1 MGRKRINDEAT
12 MARFPG
18 GTLERIENVL
28 GDHEKTADFIRAA
41 IARELAKRERRQTR
55 DEPARRSA

>member
-18 GTLERIENVL
+18 GTLERIEKTL
-28 GDHEKTADFIRAA
+28 GNKEKTADFIREA

-55 DEPARRSA
+55 DERPRRSA